1 MGWPRERRWAAALG
15 TLAVAV
21 ALFAGAFA
29 DIPVGARVAVTVA
42 AVLAAAIWAVLVVS
56 RSAGTTGQALLAT
69 GFGLLGIASTAIAPD
84 GLGYL
89 ISYVALIRLAM
100 RLPVRVSGPI
110 AAALVVLLGGVL
122 LRAGVPVAVTA
133 VFALGAGFMYLVG
146 DLAALGA
153 AARDRAERLV
163 EQQAAT
169 RAAVEQAAVLRE
181 RGALAREVHDIV
193 SHTFAGLALQLEAAK
208 VLAERTGAD
217 PRLRSALGRAHQ
229 LTRSGIADTRQVVAA
244 LRGAALPGPALVATL
259 AARARQEQGLP
270 VEYTVTG
277 EPRPVGP
284 EVGLAVYRMVQ
295 EALTNTVR
303 HAGAGARA
311 SVAVCWAAEQL
322 TVSVTDSGGAAT
334 NPVADD
340 PAAAARRAGTRPEAA
355 DGGAGTRPEAADGG
369 AGTGP
374 EAAGAGAG
382 DGSET
387 TAGTGAGTGSE
398 AAVGGDTA
406 GAAPSGGWGLAGMAE
421 RAELLGG
428 GLVARPTGDG
438 YSVVLRLPLT
448 TDDGPGEAR

>member
-15 TLAVAV
+15 TLAIAV
-21 ALFAGAFA
+21 ALFAGAFV
-29 DIPVGARVAVTVA
+29 DIPVGARVAVTVL
-42 AVLAAAIWAVLVVS
+42 AVLAAAIWAVLVVW
-56 RSAGTTGQALLAT
+56 RSAGTTGEALLAA
-69 GFGLLGIASTAIAPD
+69 GFGLLGIVSTAIAPD

-100 RLPVRVSGPI
+100 RLPVRVSAPI
-110 AAALVVLLGGVL
+110 AAALVVLLGAVL
-122 LRAGVPVAVTA
+122 LWAGVPVAVTA

-146 DLAALGA
+146 DLAALGG
-153 AARDRAERLV
+153 AARDHAERLL

-208 VLAERTGAD
+208 VLAERTDAD
-217 PRLRSALGRAHQ
+217 PRLRAALAHAHQ

-259 AARARQEQGLP
+259 VARARQEQGLP

-277 EPRPVGP
+277 EPRPVAP

-303 HAGAGARA
+303 HAGTGARA
-311 SVAVCWAAEQL
+311 SVSVRWTAERL
-322 TVSVTDSGGAAT
+322 TVSVTDTGGAAT
-334 NPVADD
+334 H
-340 PAAAARRAGTRPEAA
+340 PAGAVDAGPATPGPSARAQPATV
-355 DGGAGTRPEAADGG
+355 G

-374 EAAGAGAG
+374 GGATPGAAGEPVT
-382 DGSET
+382 DG
-387 TAGTGAGTGSE
+387 GTGATTP
-398 AAVGGDTA
+398 A
-406 GAAPSGGWGLAGMAE
+406 GGWGLAGMAE

-428 GLVARPTGDG
+428 GLIAGPTGDG

-448 TDDGPGEAR
+448 AAHDEPGEPR